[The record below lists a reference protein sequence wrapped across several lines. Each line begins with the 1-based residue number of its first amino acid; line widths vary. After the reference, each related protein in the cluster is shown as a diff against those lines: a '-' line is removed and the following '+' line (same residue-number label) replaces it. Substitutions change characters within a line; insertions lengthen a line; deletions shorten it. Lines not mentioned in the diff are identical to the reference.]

1 MNISGPFIRRPAGTS
16 LLAIGLFLIGIA
28 AYRAMPVA
36 PVPRVDFPMI
46 SISASLPGADPE
58 TVASSLAAPLERRL
72 GQIAGVNEM
81 TSISTLGGTSI
92 TLQFDLNRTVDRAAR
107 DVQAAIN
114 ASAADLPI
122 DLPSPPTYRKINPAD
137 APIMI
142 MAMTSDTLIPTA
154 VYENADEIVAQRLSQ
169 VEGVSQVIVSGSEKS
184 AVRVQINPT
193 ALASTG
199 LSLEEIRTLLG
210 QVNVDSPKG
219 SLEGSRDA
227 YTITAND
234 QLFDPTKYQSLVITQ
249 KHNVPIRLSSL
260 GTVSESVE
268 NAHQAGWANNK
279 PAVLLIIFK
288 QPDANVI
295 ETVDRIKAVLPQI
308 GKWIPPSIKLFSI
321 SDRTTTIRAS
331 VQDVQYSLFISIALV
346 VMVIFLF
353 LRRFWPTFIASVTV
367 PLALTGTFA
376 GMYLMGYS
384 IDNLSLMAITISV
397 GFVVDDAIVV
407 IENVYRFIELGDT
420 TMEAALKGARQI
432 GFTVVS
438 MSLSLVAVFIPLLF
452 MGGIIGR
459 LFHEFAVTLSMAILV
474 SGVISLSLTPMLCS
488 RFLRAESSY
497 AKEGVLYRALE
508 RSFDWLLAQYEVGL
522 KWVLRH
528 QIFMLGVF
536 FITAGLTVFLYIIC
550 PKGTFPQQDTGVVV
564 GTTEASQDISFEA
577 MAVLQQRVADIVM
590 QDPAVDTIA
599 SFIGAGGGG
608 ASTVNNG
615 RMFITLKPI
624 EERGYVMNSPSGQS
638 GDKSKSGKYAQSSP
652 SQSQPSEQS
661 TNWLTKIFG
670 PGKHHAT
677 AEDVINRLRRR
688 LGNVA
693 GINLFL
699 VASQDIRM
707 GGRTSRSQF
716 QYTLQSSDLQE
727 LSKWSTALM
736 NKLKEYPELKDVN
749 SDQQTRGLQSNVVI
763 DRDAAAR
770 LGVTPTAIDNTLYD
784 AFGQRQV
791 STLYKRY
798 NQHHVILEVQ
808 PDYLL
813 SPASLR
819 QIYVKSTTGKQV
831 PLSAVA
837 KFEDSNTALSV
848 SHQGQ
853 TPAITIS
860 FNLATGVSQQVGM
873 QMIER
878 AKEEIRMPPTITDHP
893 AGVLQVLQSSLSTL
907 PLLLIAALIA
917 VYVVLGML
925 YESLIHPIT
934 ILSTL
939 PSAGL
944 GAVLALMMLNYD
956 LSLVAFIGII
966 LLMGIVKKNA
976 IMMVD
981 FALEVE
987 RGENLR
993 PEEAIYKACVIRFRP
1008 IMMTTLAAMLGALP
1022 LAVGLGVGS
1031 ELRQPLGIAVVGG
1044 LIVSQLLTLYT
1055 TPVIYLTFERMR
1067 DWVRAWRG
1075 KPVIKPAIA

>member
-16 LLAIGLFLIGIA
+16 LLAIGLFLVGIA

-46 SISASLPGADPE
+46 NVSASLPGADPE

-81 TSISTLGGTSI
+81 TSLSTLGGTSI

-114 ASAADLPI
+114 ASSADLPI
-122 DLPSPPTYRKINPAD
+122 NLPSPPTYRKINPAD

-142 MAMTSDTLIPTA
+142 MAMTSDTLIPTS

-199 LSLEEIRTLLG
+199 LSLEEIRSLLAS
-210 QVNVDSPKG
+210 VNVDSPKG
-219 SLEGSRDA
+219 SLEGPRDA

-234 QLFDPTKYQSLVITQ
+234 QLFDPAKYQSLVITQ

-260 GTVSESVE
+260 GNVIESVE
-268 NAHQAGWANNK
+268 NTRQAGWANNK
-279 PAVLLIIFK
+279 QAVLLIIFK

-295 ETVDRIKAVLPQI
+295 QTVERIKATLPQI
-308 GKWIPPSIKLFSI
+308 EKWIPPSIKLFSI

-331 VQDVQYSLFISIALV
+331 VQDVQYSLLISISLV
-346 VMVIFLF
+346 VMVIFMF

-367 PLALTGTFA
+367 PLALAGTFA
-376 GMYLMGYS
+376 VMYLLGYS

-407 IENVYRFIELGDT
+407 IENVYRFIEQGDS
-420 TMEAALKGARQI
+420 TMTAALKGARQI

-438 MSLSLVAVFIPLLF
+438 MSLSLIAVFIPLLF

-459 LFHEFAVTLSMAILV
+459 LFHEFAVTLSLAILV

-488 RFLRAESSY
+488 RFLRPKSTY
-497 AKEGVLYRALE
+497 TKEGLIYRTLE
-508 RSFDWLLAQYEVGL
+508 AGFNWLLAQYERGL

-528 QIFMLGVF
+528 QIIMLFIFVF
-536 FITAGLTVFLYIIC
+536 TGALTILLYIKA
-550 PKGTFPQQDTGVVV
+550 PKGSFPQQDTGVIM
-564 GTTEASQDISFEA
+564 GTTEASQDISFAA
-577 MAVLQQRVADIVM
+577 MSKLQQRVAQVVID
-590 QDPAVDTIA
+590 DPAVDTVG

-615 RMFITLKPI
+615 RMFITLKPMA
-624 EERGYVMNSPSGQS
+624 ERGYVSDTPPAER
-638 GDKSKSGKYAQSSP
+638 SGKPSSAQSTQTP
-652 SQSQPSEQS
+652 PQSQNAFSKLFS
-661 TNWLTKIFG
+661 KLG
-670 PGKHHAT
+670 SGKHRAS
-677 AEDVINRLRRR
+677 AEDVINRLRRK
-688 LGNVA
+688 LSGVE

-699 VASQDIRM
+699 VPVQDIRM

-727 LSKWSTALM
+727 LTKWSTALM
-736 NKLKEYPELKDVN
+736 NRLREYPELKDVN
-749 SDQQTRGLQSNVVI
+749 SDQQTRGLQANVVI
-763 DRDAAAR
+763 NRDAAAR
-770 LGVTPTAIDNTLYD
+770 FGVSPAAIDNTLYD

-808 PDYLL
+808 PDFLL

-819 QIYVKSTTGKQV
+819 QIYVKSNTGKQV

-837 KFEDSNTALSV
+837 KFEDSNTSLSV

-853 TPAITIS
+853 SPAITVS
-860 FNLATGVSQQVGM
+860 FNLATGVSQDEGLQL
-873 QMIER
+873 IEK
-878 AKEEIRMPPTITDHP
+878 AKQEIRMPATVTTRP
-893 AGVLQVLQSSLSTL
+893 AGVLQIFQESLSTL
-907 PLLLIAALIA
+907 PLLLLAALI
-917 VYVVLGML
+917 
-925 YESLIHPIT
+925 
-934 ILSTL
+934 
-939 PSAGL
+939 
-944 GAVLALMMLNYD
+944 
-956 LSLVAFIGII
+956 
-966 LLMGIVKKNA
+966 
-976 IMMVD
+976 
-981 FALEVE
+981 
-987 RGENLR
+987 
-993 PEEAIYKACVIRFRP
+993 
-1008 IMMTTLAAMLGALP
+1008 
-1022 LAVGLGVGS
+1022 
-1031 ELRQPLGIAVVGG
+1031 
-1044 LIVSQLLTLYT
+1044 
-1055 TPVIYLTFERMR
+1055 
-1067 DWVRAWRG
+1067 
-1075 KPVIKPAIA
+1075 